1 MNLQLKLA
9 ILENGLSQRELA
21 RKTGIHESFISMA
34 VRGKYNLDEIQR
46 AKIAKAI
53 GKPEKEIFRDES

>member
-1 MNLQLKLA
+1 MDVKLKVA
-9 ILENGLSQRELA
+9 IFENGFSQRELA
-21 RKTGIHESFISMA
+21 KRTGIHESFISMA